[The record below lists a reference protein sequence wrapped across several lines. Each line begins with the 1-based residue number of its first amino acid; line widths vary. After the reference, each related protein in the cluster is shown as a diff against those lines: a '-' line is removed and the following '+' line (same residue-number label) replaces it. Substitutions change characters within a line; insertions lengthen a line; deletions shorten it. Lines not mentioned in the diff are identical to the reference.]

1 MDIQK
6 VEVNSS
12 FEPDSE
18 LKEALSEFEG
28 RFQIKHFLLSEKKKK
43 KKAGLYLLK
52 LFYDGFFNVLL
63 DF

>member
-43 KKAGLYLLK
+43 KAGLYLLK
-52 LFYDGFFNVLL
+52 FFYDGFFNVLL